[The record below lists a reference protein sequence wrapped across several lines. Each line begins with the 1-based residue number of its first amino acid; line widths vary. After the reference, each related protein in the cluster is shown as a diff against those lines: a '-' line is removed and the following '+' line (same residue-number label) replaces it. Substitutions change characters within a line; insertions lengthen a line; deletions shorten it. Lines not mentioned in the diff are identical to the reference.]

1 VAGDLARFN
10 GNSRTHTESDLRA
23 YLLWCEDQR
32 LDPLTTSRAHPELA
46 CVGCRRVRPSTV
58 SRRLSAVG
66 GFYRTCAIDGILD
79 HSPTD
84 YVRRPPVPQE
94 SPTFGLIQL
103 YATGASINDFG
114 EEHGHRVLRVHGKGD
129 KVVLVPLPPAVARA
143 IDTAADGRGT
153 GPSCVPAVAP
163 GWTATPPHAETNPG
177 GNASVSGGAGFAG
190 RCSSALQDVV
200 DNRSGRFREAGCG
213 TVAAACM
220 KEN

>member
-1 VAGDLARFN
+1 
-10 GNSRTHTESDLRA
+10 
-23 YLLWCEDQR
+23 
-32 LDPLTTSRAHPELA
+32 
-46 CVGCRRVRPSTV
+46 
-58 SRRLSAVG
+58 VG
-66 GFYRTCAIDGILD
+66 GFYRTCVIDGILD

-84 YVRRPPVPQE
+84 YVRRPPVPEE
-94 SPTFGLIQL
+94 SPTFGLIHL
-103 YATGASINDFG
+103 HATGASINDFG
-114 EEHGHRVLRVHGKGD
+114 EEHGHRVLRVHGKCD

-143 IDTAADGRGT
+143 IDTAADGRST

-177 GNASVSGGAGFAG
+177 GNASVFRVGQGSPVTVH
-190 RCSSALQDVV
+190 LHIQDVV